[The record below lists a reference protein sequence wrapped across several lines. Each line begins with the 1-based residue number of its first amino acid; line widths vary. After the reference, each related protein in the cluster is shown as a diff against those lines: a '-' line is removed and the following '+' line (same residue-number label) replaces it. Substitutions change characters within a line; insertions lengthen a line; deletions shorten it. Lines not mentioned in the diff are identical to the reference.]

1 MTEKPIIT
9 RVFTSVQQIAA
20 TAWDALLALQMTPTP
35 FMRHT
40 CQPWDSGSAVRE
52 TGWDAHFITL
62 WHTGPQ
68 GEQLVAACPLYL
80 KAHSWGEYV
89 FDMAWARAYHEHGLA
104 YYPKAVVA
112 VPFTPV
118 PGSRLLAASDALR
131 VQLVQAVQD
140 WCGQQLSSAH
150 VLFGDAAD
158 HAACNKW
165 AGCRAP
171 ACSFTGKTGP
181 RPLHGPSRP
190 ACRSGLQPH
199 ERPLCRLR

>member
-35 FMRHT
+35 FMRHAYLAAMQT
-40 CQPWDSGSAVRE
+40 AAAPCGKPAGMR
-52 TGWDAHFITL
+52 FITL
-62 WHTGPQ
+62 WHGPQ

-89 FDMAWARAYHEHGLA
+89 FDWAWARAYHEHGLA

-118 PGSRLLAASDALR
+118 PGSRLLAAATR
-131 VQLVQAVQD
+131 CVQLVQAVQD
-140 WCGQQLSSAH
+140 WCAAQQLSSAH

-158 HAACNKW
+158 HAALQQVGW
-165 AGCRAP
+165 M
-171 ACSFTGKTGP
+171 P
-181 RPLHGPSRP
+181 RGVQFHWQNRSSPSPWPSRP